1 MIMGK
6 STTMRVYIKKEM
18 VADVI
23 VYAVVPFNFGKKEG
37 SKGANGIC
45 MRVFDTTVALV
56 NCHLT
61 ASIGKA
67 GALQK
72 RQLQY
77 AKVVDVLGN
86 KLGNE
91 YFQLNGQFHHIVWMG
106 DLNYRLRGLEAD
118 QCITMLKAGEM
129 ETLHNKHDELALEL
143 GRGSI
148 YMDYTEPEK
157 DWANFYPSY
166 KKDPTRTVED
176 PTDPEYVEKTY
187 TVDYKQQMYKGG
199 KKKTRMPGWTDRI
212 LIRSQRD
219 TKGKIETSDYRAIT
233 SQFLTSDHS
242 PVQAIL
248 TLKAKKLPEAPP
260 CMYKMRLHNVRIHKS
275 DGTASTATA
284 QHLKVVAPTP
294 FEVDADR
301 PATAKKL
308 EMDEVAPG
316 KPGKAWFFT
325 GMGLQVYGA
334 GVGHHVLVKVN
345 LGPTLKGEC
354 TVGVQLAD
362 FVAGKTCSYDEPL
375 EYDGISVLGPD
386 SEPLFVSFDLQ
397 LFTPAGMSEAISE
410 GVPPEGEPEP
420 EAADDE

>member
-1 MIMGK
+1 MVMGK
-6 STTMRVYIKKEM
+6 STTMRVYIKSEL
-18 VADVI
+18 VDDVI
-23 VYAVVPFNFGKKEG
+23 VYAVVPFDFGKKEG

-72 RQLQY
+72 RQKQY
-77 AKVVDVLGN
+77 ASVVDVLGN

-106 DLNYRLRGLEAD
+106 DLNYRLAGLEAD
-118 QCITMLKAGEM
+118 TCVTMLQSGQLQP
-129 ETLHNKHDELALEL
+129 LHDKHDELALEL

-148 YMDYTEPEK
+148 YMGYTEAEK

-166 KKDPTRTVED
+166 KKNPDRPAEDASDPDFVG
-176 PTDPEYVEKTY
+176 KTY
-187 TVDYKQQMYKGG
+187 MVDYKQQLYKGG
-199 KKKTRMPGWTDRI
+199 KRKTRMPSWTDRI
-212 LIRSQRD
+212 LVRSQSD
-219 TKGKIETSDYRAIT
+219 CAGKIQAGDYRAIT

-248 TLKAKKLPEAPP
+248 TLKAKKIPEMPP
-260 CMYKMRLHNVRIHKS
+260 CMYKMRLHNVRIHNANGS
-275 DGTASTATA
+275 AASAPAA

-301 PATAKKL
+301 PATAKKV
-308 EMDEVAPG
+308 EMADVQPG
-316 KPGKAWFFT
+316 KSGKAWFFT
-325 GMGLQVYGA
+325 GIGISAAVSDVA
-334 GVGHHVLVKVN
+334 HHVMLKVN

-354 TVGVQLAD
+354 TVAVRLAD
-362 FVAGKTCSYDEPL
+362 FVASKTCSFTEPL
-375 EYDGISVLGPD
+375 EYDGISVLGGD
-386 SEPLFVSFDLQ
+386 TQKLCMSFDLE
-397 LFTPAGMSEAISE
+397 LFNPAGPGPAE
-410 GVPPEGEPEP
+410 GVPPEPEP
-420 EAADDE
+420 EGADDE